1 MMRDKLGLFGLDDK
15 DKFLILDLLTW
26 MHEKKADYT
35 NTFCHLMNLA
45 PKKDELFNDNN
56 FNNWKKRWEE
66 RLSKNNVSLKKCLEL
81 MKNNNPL
88 IIPRNHKVEEALEA
102 AEKNNLEPLNKLV
115 EILKNPY
122 IQKDDTLDYQIP
134 SNSDEKYQTF
144 CGT

>member
-1 MMRDKLGLFGLDDK
+1 MRDKLGLSGLDNK

-35 NTFCHLMNLA
+35 NTFCHLMDLT
-45 PKKDELFNDNN
+45 PKKDELFNDSDLM
-56 FNNWKKRWEE
+56 NWKKRWKE
-66 RLSKNNVSLKKCLEL
+66 RLSKGNDTPNKYLEL
-81 MKNNNPL
+81 MKDSNPL

-102 AEKNNLEPLNKLV
+102 AEKNGLKPFTQLI

-122 IQKDDTLDYQIP
+122 AKKNDILDYQIP
-134 SNSDEKYQTF
+134 SNSGDKYQTF